1 MTKFQIKQLNKSWIQ
16 QQQWERTY
24 LHETLIVNN
33 VESVH
38 EKLEYISF
46 IYIWY
51 EIASTYILIHS
62 QPKKI

>member
-62 QPKKI
+62 QPIKI